1 MVLIMRPANLHTSVI
16 LPIFLLAGCASNS
29 FSPTGGAV
37 TLAQNLP
44 APDATTTAVDFSS
57 YQMGPNDEVAIEVF
71 GAPELKREVQIDA
84 AGNLSLPLIGSIAAG
99 GRRPE
104 EVSAMIAQRL
114 KGKYIRDPQVTVN
127 VIKASPKMIT
137 VDGAVG
143 APGVY
148 PIVGRMS
155 LQQAIASA
163 KGAAEIANLN
173 QIVVFRTV
181 NNQKMAGSFSLK
193 AIRSGQAADPQLYAN
208 DIVVVGEN
216 ATRRFL
222 KDAGSFP
229 ILNRFLPFAW

>member
-1 MVLIMRPANLHTSVI
+1 
-16 LPIFLLAGCASNS
+16 
-29 FSPTGGAV
+29 
-37 TLAQNLP
+37 
-44 APDATTTAVDFSS
+44 
-57 YQMGPNDEVAIEVF
+57 
-71 GAPELKREVQIDA
+71 
-84 AGNLSLPLIGSIAAG
+84 
-99 GRRPE
+99 
-104 EVSAMIAQRL
+104 
-114 KGKYIRDPQVTVN
+114 
-127 VIKASPKMIT
+127 MIT

-193 AIRSGQAADPQLYAN
+193 AIRSGQAVDPQLYAN